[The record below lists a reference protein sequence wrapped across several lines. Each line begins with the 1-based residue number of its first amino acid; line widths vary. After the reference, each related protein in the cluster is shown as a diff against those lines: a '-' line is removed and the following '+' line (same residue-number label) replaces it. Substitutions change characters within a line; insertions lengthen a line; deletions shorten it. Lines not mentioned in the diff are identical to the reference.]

1 MVSWPTTLFD
11 PRCKHEPERTE
22 ARKEKNSCDAPFGV
36 LLVIYM
42 FGFWCSKD
50 SKFELFG
57 DEALFHP
64 NG

>member
-1 MVSWPTTLFD
+1 MANNALRPTVQT
-11 PRCKHEPERTE
+11 RAGTHGGSER
-22 ARKEKNSCDAPFGV
+22 KNSCDAPFGV